1 MTLWDSYIKSF
12 KAYLQLERSMSG
24 NTVEAY
30 LHDVALLAS
39 FFNKE
44 ENKKTLE
51 NIALQ
56 DLQRFLVAIHEM
68 ELSAGTQARVLSGI
82 KSFFRFLMLE
92 DIIHADPTEL
102 LEAPK
107 LKRKLPDF
115 LSIEE
120 IEKLFAAI
128 DHSTAEG
135 QRNRAM
141 LETLYSCGLRVSELI
156 RLQLS
161 KLYLD
166 AGFIRVVGK
175 GNKERLVPI
184 GGEAVK
190 QIKLYK
196 DHVRSLMEIKTG
208 QEDILF
214 LNRRGSGLSRVMVFL
229 ILKDLSAKAGIKKNI
244 HPHVLRHSFATH
256 LVEAGAD
263 LRAVQEMLGHK
274 SITTTEIYTHLDR
287 SYLRNTLEK
296 YHPRFSK

>member
-1 MTLWDSYIKSF
+1 M
-12 KAYLQLERSMSG
+12 
-24 NTVEAY
+24 
-30 LHDVALLAS
+30 
-39 FFNKE
+39 
-44 ENKKTLE
+44 
-51 NIALQ
+51 
-56 DLQRFLVAIHEM
+56 
-68 ELSAGTQARVLSGI
+68 
-82 KSFFRFLMLE
+82 
-92 DIIHADPTEL
+92 DPTDL

-115 LSIEE
+115 LSLAE
-120 IEKLFAAI
+120 IDQLFAAI
-128 DHSTAEG
+128 DHSTPEG

-156 RLQLS
+156 NLQLS

-166 AGFIRVVGK
+166 AGFVRVIGK

-196 DHVRSLMEIKTG
+196 DHIRSLMKIKTG
-208 QEDILF
+208 QEDVLF
-214 LNRRGSGLSRVMVFL
+214 LNRRGSALSRVMVFL
-229 ILKDLSAKAGIKKNI
+229 ILKDLTAKAGIKKNI

-296 YHPRFSK
+296 YHPRFQ